1 MKIVATLALLQLWI
15 SATGESGS
23 TQKIQV
29 SVKPQ
34 ISSVFFFSSH
44 LVTARVSGSGST
56 ETALS
61 ASPGDIVL
69 LPCDTGGEGT
79 PLLTKWL
86 KNGHEINSSSSAPR
100 LTVLQNGSLNIQQVI
115 PEDEGSY
122 LCNATLPGS
131 KSFQVTLSVNA
142 LYVFISGGSENVSTS
157 ISPATALPNG
167 TLFTSRGSSL
177 TLNCSRSSYP
187 SQQLTWAFRGD
198 SSSNDSLLSGSGS
211 WLDFRIENIQASAQ
225 GVYSCMAHNPVSNQ
239 TVSKSTELLVYY
251 VSDRHP
257 ECSWAPTQ
265 DPSHIQFTCTW
276 LGVYPTP
283 ELRWEDDPF
292 EPAYSLSV
300 MMNRSVLSEGQSVR
314 CAARHLLLGPGK
326 EKSCSL
332 TLKLPYPEGE
342 PMAAVL
348 EADNVTLKCTEAV
361 STPPANTTWR
371 KGQEQVYIVPGSK
384 YILSEEGPVFK
395 LTIVNVTKDD
405 EGIYFCRSENPLGVR
420 ELEVYLTVKR
430 TSSAYTGAVIGIFIA
445 ALVVGSTVI
454 VAKTVYNS
462 RHRICLGNLCFLD
475 DEEGDVL
482 SLVESDDEQIFQDA
496 VPQLPPIT
504 NGGHTT
510 LVQIHRIPS
519 SRTSSQQFALC
530 FFSGL

>member
-15 SATGESGS
+15 SA
-23 TQKIQV
+23 
-29 SVKPQ
+29 
-34 ISSVFFFSSH
+34 
-44 LVTARVSGSGST
+44 TARVSGSGST

-69 LPCDTGGEGT
+69 LPCDTGGQGT

-131 KSFQVTLSVNA
+131 KSFQAGFQLRVS
-142 LYVFISGGSENVSTS
+142 SGSENVSTS

-177 TLNCSRSSYP
+177 TLNCSRSSHP

-257 ECSWAPTQ
+257 ECLWALTQ

-384 YILSEEGPVFK
+384 YILSEEGPVFM

-462 RHRICLGNLCFLD
+462 RHRICLGGFGQVD

-519 SRTSSQQFALC
+519 SDHEDAETADTSPQQLEDAVQTEEPEDLVEF
-530 FFSGL
+530 